1 MPFFAIDLFF
11 GQPVIEEII
20 IDVVF
25 PVVVCYNVLFLKRRQ
40 ASLHGT
46 CRGKVIFLDKIS
58 TCRLSVLS

>member
-25 PVVVCYNVLFLKRRQ
+25 PVVVCYNVLFLQRRQ

-46 CRGKVIFLDKIS
+46 CRAKVISLDKNA
-58 TCRLSVLS
+58 TCRLNVLS